1 MAKVQDENHL
11 LSTSNSVLMS
21 DCAID
26 KKELVSPVDLLQ
38 PKH

>member
-21 DCAID
+21 DCALD
-26 KKELVSPVDLLQ
+26 KKEQIKPDNLFQSKQ
-38 PKH
+38 